1 MGDDI
6 ENIKKTPISVD
17 LGVKASLEVKA
28 EIPPET
34 IGRLVDALTD
44 IIRPFTERQGLKA
57 DQIRLQREDIALKIA
72 KKARDR
78 AEIEQIQLHPVPI
91 KLLVPFFEK
100 ASLEDTD
107 NEMQDRW
114 AALLLSASKEYQAT
128 HLTFIDILS
137 RMSSR
142 ELKFLEEVCFS
153 YKSFPETS
161 YPGGH
166 FESNRVKLEHN
177 ILLLALNLNNQEQMS
192 QRLQQQA
199 KQCYYDVVKA
209 YPLVY
214 GGIMYAGV
222 SLFSGENYKHL
233 GTYNFY
239 SEFGSPGSSGF
250 RSLEILERERLVN
263 IQRIKGPRQ
272 GVEIGYFDITYLGV
286 RFVQDCSPQAPE
298 MTARRLNQF

>member
-1 MGDDI
+1 MGDGI
-6 ENIKKTPISVD
+6 ENKKKLPISVD
-17 LGVKASLEVKA
+17 VGVKASLELKA
-28 EIPPET
+28 EIPPAT
-34 IGRLVDALTD
+34 TGRILDALTD

-57 DQIRLQREDIALKIA
+57 DQIRLQREDVALEIA
-72 KKARDR
+72 KKTRDR

-91 KLLVPFFEK
+91 KFLVPFFEK
-100 ASLEDTD
+100 ASLEDVD

-153 YKSFPETS
+153 NKSFPETW

-166 FESNRVKLEHN
+166 FEANRAKLESN
-177 ILLLALNLNNQEQMS
+177 IPLLAQEFKNQEQMR
-192 QRLQQQA
+192 QGQA
-199 KQCYYDVVKA
+199 RARQFYDNFVQA
-209 YPLVY
+209 SPLVY
-214 GGIMYAGV
+214 GRIMYAAV
-222 SLFSGENYKHL
+222 SLFSAGNHQHF

-263 IQRIKGPRQ
+263 TK
-272 GVEIGYFDITYLGV
+272 
-286 RFVQDCSPQAPE
+286 
-298 MTARRLNQF
+298 N